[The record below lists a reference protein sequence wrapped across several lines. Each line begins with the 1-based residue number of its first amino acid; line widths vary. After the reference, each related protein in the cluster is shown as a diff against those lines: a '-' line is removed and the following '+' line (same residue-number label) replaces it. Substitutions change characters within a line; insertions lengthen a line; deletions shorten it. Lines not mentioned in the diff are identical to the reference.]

1 LHFLI
6 RLADCLCLIDFLYC
20 GYIQE
25 RDKGYMAESKTV
37 SYVLTNDDRA
47 RLQAIADRERRTLSW
62 LSREAVLDYLE
73 REGSQAQ
80 AAPGRDAPGQR

>member
-1 LHFLI
+1 
-6 RLADCLCLIDFLYC
+6 
-20 GYIQE
+20 
-25 RDKGYMAESKTV
+25 MAESKTV

-73 REGSQAQ
+73 RESSQAQ